1 MQNFLNPRWTLLT
14 SFLPTAILIVLFIGH
29 FSIIHSLMSPTNI
42 WMLGFFGGGLLLLS
56 GTHLAYVL
64 QVIFKKESL
73 NFEYAV
79 AIIIAYTIYLRLY
92 FFFLDDI
99 FPMNV
104 PRWMLS
110 EEAFL
115 QVVGFLMP
123 TIIHALF
130 IAVVSKTSLE
140 KQPKAWHH
148 FMGAIAIPIMAYVFF
163 QVFFPML
170 GVLGSDFEWHVLLY
184 GLF

>member
-1 MQNFLNPRWTLLT
+1 
-14 SFLPTAILIVLFIGH
+14 
-29 FSIIHSLMSPTNI
+29 MSPTNI

-73 NFEYAV
+73 NFEYGV

-110 EEAFL
+110 EEVFL

-148 FMGAIAIPIMAYVFF
+148 FVGAIAIPIMAYVFF

-170 GVLGSDFEWHVLLY
+170 GVLGNDFEWHVVSIFLVVGPIFFLFLLTRGSY
-184 GLF
+184 IMALKQKDFWQRYRLVWHI